1 MMRARAWFLPSIR
14 WRRNLHD
21 RHRGHARSVTCA
33 AYRPPSPQVE
43 PPTPNDFA
51 GALGSRPHPAD
62 GGMGHRPSWR
72 SSFVSDHGNPQLGDA
87 PAGTAGPFKADELGP
102 SRFKADIEAFDLA
115 EPAVELRLDDAVGEA
130 SDDLDQASPL
140 CGVYAE
146 HRASDTCFSEQ

>member
-1 MMRARAWFLPSIR
+1 MIDTGAMPALSPARRIALH
-14 WRRNLHD
+14 RR
-21 RHRGHARSVTCA
+21 RSN
-33 AYRPPSPQVE
+33 P
-43 PPTPNDFA
+43 PNDFA

-72 SSFVSDHGNPQLGDA
+72 SSFVSDHGNPQLGDT

-146 HRASDTCFSEQ
+146 HRASDTCVLVLTRLSEFC